1 MSSRSFFPSTT
12 PLYQLLALF
21 GGYRRSRPRPDT
33 PSPLPRTTSRL
44 ILRTRLA
51 APSSLFLRWPH
62 QDLRHSGSTIAT
74 RPTRP
79 RTARRPAQELA
90 ARGGVR
96 GPKTHL
102 EPPRSRT
109 SNRSA
114 HLEGLDRSPT
124 YPAATATSLPVF
136 VDLCDPFGSGMGSS
150 LSRCP
155 RPRARPSV
163 CLHPLRAL
171 TANRVETRERSLP
184 STTSRGGPSNG
195 RPSRPNL
202 GRLVHIADLV
212 RSRLRGRSHFAIS
225 RRSTRGKG

>member
-1 MSSRSFFPSTT
+1 MGSRSLFVDHISSTSFDASCPRSPTMGRKSSRRKKDAPPPARSRMLSSRSFFPSTT

-21 GGYRRSRPRPDT
+21 GGYRRSRPQPDT
-33 PSPLPRTTSRL
+33 PPPLPRTTSRL

-102 EPPRSRT
+102 EPPRSRA

-136 VDLCDPFGSGMGSS
+136 VDLCDPFGSGMGS
-150 LSRCP
+150 R
-155 RPRARPSV
+155 
-163 CLHPLRAL
+163 
-171 TANRVETRERSLP
+171 
-184 STTSRGGPSNG
+184 
-195 RPSRPNL
+195 
-202 GRLVHIADLV
+202 
-212 RSRLRGRSHFAIS
+212 
-225 RRSTRGKG
+225 